1 MELEVI
7 TSNSYFNNNLFE
19 GCTNLTSIDAS
30 NFNALDIPRLN
41 RMFSGCT
48 NLTSINLTN
57 FNISKVTN
65 LANMFQYCRKL
76 KSLDVSSFDT
86 NKVANMCG
94 MFCNCNLLIEITGV
108 LDLSSCTNVYRM
120 FENCDKLRN
129 VHLKNVPRTLD
140 FEYSG
145 GIEGTTY
152 IIDNYID

>member
-1 MELEVI
+1 M
-7 TSNSYFNNNLFE
+7 SGMFAN
-19 GCTNLTSIDAS
+19 CK
-30 NFNALDIPRLN
+30 ALI
-41 RMFSGCT
+41 
-48 NLTSINLTN
+48 
-57 FNISKVTN
+57 
-65 LANMFQYCRKL
+65 
-76 KSLDVSSFDT
+76 SLDLSSFDT

-94 MFCNCNLLIEITGV
+94 MFKGCNLLIEITGV